1 MDIKQFQ
8 DSRKSQLDEFEKQ
21 YSYLKSEYSS
31 ALKSSITE
39 TDPASQQELVTRVQ
53 QINEEMS
60 GELRDIL
67 GVLNKGAE
75 SFDTTT
81 IDKLT
86 EDLIKYQEDYKK
98 IQQSQDRL
106 KTLKLI
112 LNTTKSNLVQTTWAY
127 YLYIGL
133 IVLLCFVITFFVMR
147 VKVWKVSVGNLR
159 GTVVLP

>member
-21 YSYLKSEYSS
+21 YSYLKSEYAT
-31 ALKSSITE
+31 ALKSSIAE
-39 TDPASQQELVTRVQ
+39 TDPATQQELVTRVQ

-75 SFDTTT
+75 SFDPTT

-86 EDLIKYQEDYKK
+86 QDLIKYQEDYKK

-112 LNTTKSNLVQTTWAY
+112 LNTNKTTLLEANWAY
-127 YLYIGL
+127 NLYIGL
-133 IVLLCFVITFFVMR
+133 IILLCFVIVFFIMR
-147 VKVWKVSVGNLR
+147 IKPSEIVSSV
-159 GTVVLP
+159 TQAVSPV